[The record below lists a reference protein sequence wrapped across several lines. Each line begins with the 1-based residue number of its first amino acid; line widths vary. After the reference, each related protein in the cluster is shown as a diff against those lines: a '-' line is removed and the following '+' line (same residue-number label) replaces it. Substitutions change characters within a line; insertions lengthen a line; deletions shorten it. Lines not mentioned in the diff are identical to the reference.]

1 MNHKSFKLL
10 LNIYPPYWATG
21 IVVRKVSADFRE
33 IVVEMK
39 KRFYNRN
46 YVNTHFGGSLYAMV
60 DPFYM
65 LMLMQILGKQYIV
78 WDKSARIDFLKP
90 GKGLVR
96 ARFVIE
102 DDLISE
108 ILQNTARGEKFLP
121 ELPIDVTD
129 EEGDTVCRVFKTLY
143 IRKKTNKV

>member
-1 MNHKSFKLL
+1 M
-10 LNIYPPYWATG
+10 
-21 IVVRKVSADFRE
+21 RKVSADFRE

-108 ILQNTARGEKFLP
+108 ILQNTARGGKFTP

-129 EEGDTVCRVFKTLY
+129 EEGDTVCRVLKTLY
-143 IRKKTNKV
+143 IRKKTTKV